1 MIREANV
8 EEGTQPTL
16 ATARGRLRG
25 RRGEIP
31 AWATA
36 GLVEIGAAP
45 LRTLQQMDVPAWMRD
60 HTGGIAIGCLA
71 ILSDSALGYAVMS
84 TVPEGRGMA
93 TSHMH
98 IEVLRPLPAD
108 ASVLYC
114 AGEQRAINDR
124 FGLGEGNITGADGI
138 VLAQATIGAVLL
150 DAPAHHERVGDPEP
164 TPPSAPGSHALVE
177 DSPVLEELRTEVVGA
192 DRTGVRLLMAAE
204 ARFANSSGGLHGGFG
219 VLMGE
224 RTLDLALRVALDGER
239 TMRPIEL
246 RAAFLRPIVAD
257 GTPIECNAAVMH
269 LGRRLA
275 ATRGEVR
282 DHRGRPAVL
291 VDATYIAS

>member
-1 MIREANV
+1 MD
-8 EEGTQPTL
+8 EGAQP
-16 ATARGRLRG
+16 RLSTVRDRSRG

-36 GLVEIGAAP
+36 GLAEIGAAP
-45 LRTLQQMDVPAWMRD
+45 FRTLQQMNVPDWMRD
-60 HTGGIAIGCLA
+60 PTGGIAPGGLA

-84 TVPEGRGMA
+84 TVAAGRGMA

-114 AGEQRAINDR
+114 AGEQRAIDDR
-124 FGLGEGNITGADGI
+124 FGLGEGAITGADGI
-138 VLAQATIGAVLL
+138 VVAQATIGAVLL
-150 DAPAHHERVGDPEP
+150 DAPAHHERPAAPEP
-164 TPPSAPGSHALVE
+164 APPSARGSHALVE
-177 DSPVLEELRTEVVGA
+177 GSPVLEELRTEVVSA

-224 RTLDLALRVALDGER
+224 RTLDLALRVALDGQR
-239 TMRPIEL
+239 TMRPVEL

-275 ATRGEVR
+275 AARGEVR

-291 VDATYIAS
+291 VDATYITS